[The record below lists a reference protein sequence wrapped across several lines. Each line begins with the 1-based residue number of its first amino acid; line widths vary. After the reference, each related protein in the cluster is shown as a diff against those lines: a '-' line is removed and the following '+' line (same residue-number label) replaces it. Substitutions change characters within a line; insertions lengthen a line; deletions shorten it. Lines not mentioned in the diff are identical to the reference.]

1 MLDPAKLTI
10 STTKRTVFSL
20 YCYVEK
26 ENILHTG
33 TMKQA
38 LTVNRH
44 GKMALRLRDILKYY
58 VNQNNKLT

>member
-1 MLDPAKLTI
+1 M
-10 STTKRTVFSL
+10 
-20 YCYVEK
+20 
-26 ENILHTG
+26 NILHTG